1 MAVQRLKLANPQP
14 LVELK
19 HNPYQVKFM
28 EAVALR
34 SCANGHRWDHP
45 YDGVTVAMTCP
56 TCHTKGQRGF
66 KRFLLRAGRR
76 GGKTRI
82 GAVAS
87 IRETSV
93 PLTTG
98 WCCAPTYTELEDFVL
113 PAFFKQIP
121 QAWLDHPQTD
131 WSESEYTLIL
141 PNRAITQFRSL
152 EDPERGRG
160 PGLNWLWI
168 DEICKITLKH
178 WETIRPT
185 LTENRG
191 ILIGTTTPK
200 GEDWVHES
208 FYVLAEEGR
217 PGYWACHYTTLDN
230 PIIDAEEVAEARES
244 MSELMFRQE
253 YLADIVTF
261 TGAIYGEHVP
271 HCEIDGT
278 DDEMRHYFP
287 EWPQLDLSRPGVAGI
302 DPGTDHPFAGVQ
314 LVHSPRG
321 LVVIGEYEER
331 NRPYQLHAA
340 EIQRI
345 RRGFTGTRAGIDRSQ
360 AQAQIELS
368 LYGLVTHDAEN
379 DVVAG
384 INRVTSW
391 MLASRHGTGQFPSG
405 LVLPKRYCPK
415 LIKRL
420 KSYRW
425 AEHDKRDGSTSTR
438 ELVYKKHDDL
448 PDALRYALMLY
459 PERPKGD
466 PVHGKSRDLAGM
478 PDHTRLEMERMRRIE
493 AAEKKLIEESRT
505 MDLPDAWPAIDGD
518 DAALLGLYPGF

>member
-1 MAVQRLKLANPQP
+1 VAVQRLKLANPHP
-14 LVELK
+14 LVALK
-19 HNPYQVKFM
+19 HNPYQVAFM
-28 EAVALR
+28 EAVAVR
-34 SCANGHRWDHP
+34 TCAAGHKWVHP
-45 YDGVTVAMTCP
+45 YDGTTATMICP
-56 TCHTKGQRGF
+56 ICKTGGQRGF

-93 PLTTG
+93 PLSTG

-121 QAWLDHPQTD
+121 QVWLDDPRTD

-160 PGLNWLWI
+160 PGLGWLWI
-168 DEICKITLKH
+168 DEICKLTLKH

-185 LTENRG
+185 LTEQRG

-200 GEDWVHES
+200 GEDWVHEA
-208 FYVLAEEGR
+208 FYVPAEEGR

-230 PIIDAEEVAEARES
+230 PIIDPEEVEEARSS

-261 TGAIYGEHVP
+261 TGAIYGEYVP
-271 HCEIDGT
+271 HCEIAGT
-278 DDEMRHYFP
+278 DEEMKHYFP
-287 EWPQLDLSRPGVAGI
+287 EWPNLDLSRPAITGL
-302 DPGTDHPFAGVQ
+302 DPGTDHPFAGVH

-321 LVVIGEYEER
+321 LVVVGEYEER
-331 NRPYQLHAA
+331 NRVYQLHSA
-340 EIQRI
+340 EIQQM
-345 RRGFTGTRAGIDRSQ
+345 RRGFSGCRVGIDRSQ
-360 AQAQIELS
+360 AQAMLELAM
-368 LYGLVTHDAEN
+368 YGLFTTEADN

-384 INRVTSW
+384 INRVASW
-391 MLASRHGTGQFPSG
+391 MIASKHKPGQLPAG
-405 LVLPKRYCPK
+405 LVLPRSCCPK

-425 AEHDKRDGSTSTR
+425 AEQDKRDGSTHNR

-459 PERPKGD
+459 PERPKSD
-466 PVHGKSRDLAGM
+466 PIHTKSRDLSGM
-478 PDHTRLEMERMRRIE
+478 PDNTRLELERMRRIE
-493 AAEKKLIEESRT
+493 ELERKKTEEERQLD
-505 MDLPDAWPAIDGD
+505 MGD
-518 DAALLGLYPGF
+518 SYPMVPGDEEAMLGMYPGF